1 MGLSNAR
8 ITTKQLAIVVVLSL
22 VTLTVAGVGIYSLN
36 HLSQQQARTERA
48 AGEALVGARLNRDV
62 VILNRAEFDIAADT
76 TPSNLAEARQT
87 IAEVRK
93 RFAERLRTVKATADP
108 RQTTLLRE
116 TSTAFRNYLAAVEN
130 TVETAEQISA
140 TASLSADQKRI
151 LAAVRTSRDEAAALR
166 DTVRAYSDYSDRKAA
181 QIAEQSVQAAASIE
195 ALLLGVALA
204 GVIGGALMAWLFARR
219 TIAKPIARSVAALK
233 RLAEDDL
240 TVEITGTER
249 GDEVGDIARA
259 MESFR
264 NNLQRTR
271 DLEEE
276 AERRE
281 LAAEEE
287 KRQTEERRR
296 QDMLSLADQFEK
308 RVGGIVAIVADSSS
322 QLQET
327 SQELAAAVEET
338 NAQAASIAAA
348 AEQSS
353 TNVETVAAAS
363 EELSSAIGE
372 VSSQVSDTAGKS
384 SNVARSGE
392 TARQELDALNVT
404 ITETTQ
410 ILNQIGEIAE
420 QTNLLALNA
429 TIEAARAGEAG
440 KGFAVVAEEVKS
452 LASETQRMTQR
463 IGSQVETVQ
472 SSVARA
478 VTGMRT
484 IIDQIAGIDSAT
496 TVVASSV
503 EEQSSATQEISRNAA
518 QAAEGA
524 QEVTSN
530 VVGIQSATQQTGE
543 AAAGVK
549 SVASDLRDN
558 AKLLRQEVEAFLSEI
573 RAA

>member
-1 MGLSNAR
+1 
-8 ITTKQLAIVVVLSL
+8 
-22 VTLTVAGVGIYSLN
+22 
-36 HLSQQQARTERA
+36 
-48 AGEALVGARLNRDV
+48 
-62 VILNRAEFDIAADT
+62 
-76 TPSNLAEARQT
+76 
-87 IAEVRK
+87 
-93 RFAERLRTVKATADP
+93 
-108 RQTTLLRE
+108 
-116 TSTAFRNYLAAVEN
+116 
-130 TVETAEQISA
+130 
-140 TASLSADQKRI
+140 
-151 LAAVRTSRDEAAALR
+151 
-166 DTVRAYSDYSDRKAA
+166 
-181 QIAEQSVQAAASIE
+181 
-195 ALLLGVALA
+195 
-204 GVIGGALMAWLFARR
+204 
-219 TIAKPIARSVAALK
+219 
-233 RLAEDDL
+233 
-240 TVEITGTER
+240 
-249 GDEVGDIARA
+249 
-259 MESFR
+259 
-264 NNLQRTR
+264 
-271 DLEEE
+271 
-276 AERRE
+276 
-281 LAAEEE
+281 
-287 KRQTEERRR
+287 
-296 QDMLSLADQFEK
+296 
-308 RVGGIVAIVADSSS
+308 
-322 QLQET
+322 
-327 SQELAAAVEET
+327 
-338 NAQAASIAAA
+338 
-348 AEQSS
+348 
-353 TNVETVAAAS
+353 
-363 EELSSAIGE
+363 
-372 VSSQVSDTAGKS
+372 VSDTAGKS

-558 AKLLRQEVEAFLSEI
+558 AKLLRQEGLDLLTPQA
-573 RAA
+573 RAGA